1 MKKRIQHGCTVYESM
16 TECMDALDLS
26 YSVLTG
32 LLDQAEQGK
41 QAMLMGQPI
50 RPLSGALHHVERP
63 EALVDAARIIRR
75 RGRPLLTGG
84 YCTHRLGT
92 YHGGRV

>member
-16 TECMDALDLS
+16 TDCMDALDLS

-32 LLDQAEQGK
+32 LLYQAEQGPV
-41 QAMLMGQPI
+41 MLLGQLI

-63 EALVDAARIIRR
+63 EALVDAARVIRR